1 MSKEIYVVFD
11 NRSNYDYCFNIK
23 ELVKKFEGEF
33 NCSRENTEKQK
44 TFLVSITK
52 EVKRI
57 GKTREFAKTISYKLQ
72 FIDSTR
78 FMAILLSNF
87 YDNLTEG
94 FIILN
99 INMDMIIKNGK
110 CVELNAKIVSVFW
123 NIQLLKML
131 YENKNPCAAI
141 RITKKS
147 LSKSLSTKIC

>member
-57 GKTREFAKTISYKLQ
+57 GKTREFTKTISYKLQ

-94 FIILN
+94 VHYIKYKYGHDNKKWEMCGVEYKDCECFLEYT
-99 INMDMIIKNGK
+99 IIKDA
-110 CVELNAKIVSVFW
+110 L
-123 NIQLLKML
+123 
-131 YENKNPCAAI
+131 
-141 RITKKS
+141 
-147 LSKSLSTKIC
+147 

>member
-44 TFLVSITK
+44 NFLVSITK

-94 FIILN
+94 VHYIKYKYGHDNKKWETCGVECKDCECFLEYT
-99 INMDMIIKNGK
+99 IIKDA
-110 CVELNAKIVSVFW
+110 L
-123 NIQLLKML
+123 
-131 YENKNPCAAI
+131 
-141 RITKKS
+141 
-147 LSKSLSTKIC
+147 